1 MRSRDALSP
10 RRGACLRHTCGVS
23 EDDQEPRVSDNPALH
38 RFEAHVGE
46 RLAAFAV
53 YRLEPGRVVFTHTD
67 TLPGF
72 EGRGIASRLAG
83 AALDE
88 VSARG
93 LRVTPVCPFIAGYI
107 RKHPEYADLLA
118 LRTG

>member
-1 MRSRDALSP
+1 
-10 RRGACLRHTCGVS
+10 VS

-53 YRLEPGRVVFTHTD
+53 YRLEPGRVVFTHTE

-107 RKHPEYADLLA
+107 RKHPEYADLRA
-118 LRTG
+118 LRTA